1 MWVAGISSLIGLGFT
16 WALLPE
22 PKGLE
27 LEEASRDQAF
37 SDSENASGTPSL
49 NPVPA

>member
-1 MWVAGISSLIGLGFT
+1 MWVAGISCVIGLGLT

-27 LEEASRDQAF
+27 LEEASRDRAF
-37 SDSENASGTPSL
+37 SGGEPSPRPAAR
-49 NPVPA
+49 PVPA